1 MHKGLVCDV
10 KSYLTLL
17 APELQRNTFNYQWR
31 CLVVDIKI
39 SASRG
44 VTSGSRPLVMSPTV
58 HSFSSTHIRSEM
70 GEHLS

>member
-1 MHKGLVCDV
+1 MHKGLVCAV
-10 KSYLTLL
+10 KRYLTLL
-17 APELQRNTFNYQWR
+17 APERQSNTFNYQWL
-31 CLVVDIKI
+31 CLVVDIKM

-44 VTSGSRPLVMSPTV
+44 VTSGSLPLVMSHTV